1 MSKKSQKPEMII
13 WIVIRLFLAYHNLTQ
28 EVHPTKGRGVE
39 ESRGELGEVGKKFQF
54 QNLKSLTFSQ

>member
-1 MSKKSQKPEMII
+1 MII

-39 ESRGELGEVGKKFQF
+39 ESRGGARGGGEEISIP
-54 QNLKSLTFSQ
+54 KSKIPHF